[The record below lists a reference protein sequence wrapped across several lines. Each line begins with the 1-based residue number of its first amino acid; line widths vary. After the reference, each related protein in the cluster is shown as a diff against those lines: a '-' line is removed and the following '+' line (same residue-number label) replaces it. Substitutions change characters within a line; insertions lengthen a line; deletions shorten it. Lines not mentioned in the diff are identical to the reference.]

1 MDCTAGS
8 YSSASPGP
16 RTLAST
22 GTSVGQK
29 NRLSTSEV
37 LDIIDLDE
45 PVGTNSDDSLE
56 LDWDSL

>member
-1 MDCTAGS
+1 MDCRAGS
-8 YSSASPGP
+8 YSSASAGP
-16 RTLAST
+16 STLAST

-45 PVGTNSDDSLE
+45 PVGTDSDDSLE
-56 LDWDSL
+56 LDLDSL